1 MEKSL
6 KDKILKEQQRFSDL
20 LVKYDNLRLS
30 PLLSKETQVELTE
43 LQATIKEVNGS
54 LQKVEVI
61 QQYWSAKVTIITSLH
76 YRYTVEYNTYVYEH
90 CITKKTI
97 LLPFARFYFLV
108 IKLLWVQFKWMFI
121 T

>member
-20 LVKYDNLRLS
+20 LVKYDKLRLS

-43 LQATIKEVNGS
+43 LQATIKEVNSS

-61 QQYWSAKVTIITSLH
+61 QQYWSAKV
-76 YRYTVEYNTYVYEH
+76 RN
-90 CITKKTI
+90 CINI
-97 LLPFARFYFLV
+97 YYLSNIVAL
-108 IKLLWVQFKWMFI
+108 
-121 T
+121 